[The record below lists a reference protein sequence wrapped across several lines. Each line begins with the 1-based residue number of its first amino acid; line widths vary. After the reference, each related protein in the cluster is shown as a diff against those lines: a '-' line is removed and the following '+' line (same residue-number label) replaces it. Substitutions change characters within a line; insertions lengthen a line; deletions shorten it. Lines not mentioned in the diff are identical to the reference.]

1 MAEYLPYPWHLE
13 QYQQL
18 QSWHR
23 SERLPHALLFKG
35 EPGIGKMRLA
45 ESFLRYLL
53 CTGEQD
59 FACGQCKA
67 CRLLE
72 AGSHPNFKSLRL
84 QEKAQQIKVD
94 QVREVVDFLNKTA
107 QMPGA
112 KVLLIEPS
120 EAMNTSAAN
129 ALLKSLE
136 EPSGHALIILI
147 SHAPERL
154 LPTIRSRCQQIAL
167 VKPSPE
173 NADTWL
179 ASFIKDDAKRKNLLA
194 LAAFNPLQALAFEDQ
209 NLFEL
214 QQTFTSQREAY
225 AKGQGDVVSFAKV
238 LDGSAIDSVFMLSQQ
253 MLQNLIKKA
262 LGGSHYLPEHLAT
275 IAAIKRPTFV
285 INAYGLLDAI
295 ATAQQDFWL
304 SNPNSLL
311 QLEALELRWQ
321 ALLKP

>member
-1 MAEYLPYPWHLE
+1 MADYLPYPWHIE

-18 QSWHR
+18 QTWQKAG
-23 SERLPHALLFKG
+23 RLPHALLLKG

-45 ESFLRYLL
+45 ESFWRHML
-53 CTGEQD
+53 CQSNEE
-59 FACGQCKA
+59 FACGQCKP
-67 CRLLE
+67 CQLLE

-94 QVREVVDFLNKTA
+94 QVREVIDFLNKTA

-112 KVLLIEPS
+112 KVLLVEPA
-120 EAMNTSAAN
+120 EAMNTNAAN

-136 EPSGHALIILI
+136 EPSGDALIILI
-147 SHAPERL
+147 THAPERL

-173 NADTWL
+173 KADSWL
-179 ASFIKDDAKRKNLLA
+179 ATFIKDEGKRQNLLQM
-194 LAAFNPLQALAFEDQ
+194 AAFNPLQALAFDEK
-209 NLFEL
+209 NLFDL
-214 QQTFTSQREAY
+214 QQTFISQRGDY
-225 AKGQGDVVSFAKV
+225 AKGQGDVVGFAKA
-238 LDGSAIDSVFMLSQQ
+238 LDANAIDSVFLLSQQ
-253 MLQNLIKKA
+253 LLQSLIKTTMGANVNVPENLANAKA
-262 LGGSHYLPEHLAT
+262 LT
-275 IAAIKRPTFV
+275 KPTFV
-285 INAYGLLDAI
+285 ANAYSLLDAI
-295 ATAQQDFWL
+295 AKAQQDFWL